1 MTAYT
6 DIMIAYAKAG
16 LNPNEPHKMRTIT
29 NLLVAN
35 GLAKTMRDA
44 HTILKRLHHFAWY
57 PATDDD
63 ANSTIRH
70 TEPIE
75 AVTNKFDSPVK
86 SGEQEQPMYLR
97 RVPFDGNPEIVTRL
111 INRYRKAPVGTTDT
125 TVILQSPQAVLET
138 LMALVIHLDD
148 KLIEASHRINELENI
163 NRNSNVKEEYE
174 EPDYIIDLN

>member
-75 AVTNKFDSPVK
+75 ANGSVK
-86 SGEQEQPMYLR
+86 IVEQEQPIYLR
-97 RVPFDGNPEIVTRL
+97 RVPFNGDPETVTRL
-111 INRYRKAPVGTTDT
+111 VNRYRKAPDGTTDT

-138 LMALVIHLDD
+138 LMALVIYLDD
-148 KLIEASHRINELENI
+148 KLIEANRRINELENSTDK
-163 NRNSNVKEEYE
+163 NRNVKEEYE
-174 EPDYIIDLN
+174 EPEYTIDL

>member
-75 AVTNKFDSPVK
+75 ANGPVK
-86 SGEQEQPMYLR
+86 IVEREQVIYLR
-97 RVPFDGNPEIVTRL
+97 REQFDGNPETVTRL
-111 INRYRKAPVGTTDT
+111 LNLYRKAPVGTTAT
-125 TVILQSPQAVLET
+125 TTPLLNPQTAVE
-138 LMALVIHLDD
+138 ALVAMVIYLDD

-174 EPDYIIDLN
+174 EPDYIIDL

>member
-75 AVTNKFDSPVK
+75 ANGPVK
-86 SGEQEQPMYLR
+86 IVEQEQPIYLR
-97 RVPFDGNPEIVTRL
+97 RVPFDGNPEIVARL

-138 LMALVIHLDD
+138 LMALVIYLDD
-148 KLIEASHRINELENI
+148 KLIEASLRINELENSTDK
-163 NRNSNVKEEYE
+163 NSTDKNSNVKEEYE
-174 EPDYIIDLN
+174 EPEYTIDL

>member
-75 AVTNKFDSPVK
+75 ANGSVK
-86 SGEQEQPMYLR
+86 IVEQEQPIYLR
-97 RVPFDGNPEIVTRL
+97 RVPFDGNPKEEARV
-111 INRYRKAPVGTTDT
+111 INYCRKAPVGATDT
-125 TVILQSPQAVLET
+125 TVILQSPQAVLQT
-138 LMALVIHLDD
+138 LATIIVHLDD
-148 KLIEASHRINELENI
+148 KLIEANRRIRKLENSI
-163 NRNSNVKEEYE
+163 DKNRNVKEEYE
-174 EPDYIIDLN
+174 EPEYTIDL

>member
-75 AVTNKFDSPVK
+75 ANGSVK
-86 SGEQEQPMYLR
+86 IVEQEQPIYLR
-97 RVPFDGNPEIVTRL
+97 RPPFDGDPKTVAHL
-111 INRYRKAPVGTTDT
+111 IGRYRQAPVSRTDT

-138 LMALVIHLDD
+138 LMALVVHLDD
-148 KLIEASHRINELENI
+148 KLIEANRRINELE
-163 NRNSNVKEEYE
+163 NSNVKEEYE
-174 EPDYIIDLN
+174 EPEYTIDL

>member
-75 AVTNKFDSPVK
+75 ANGSVK
-86 SGEQEQPMYLR
+86 IVEQEQPIYLR
-97 RVPFDGNPEIVTRL
+97 RVPFDGDPERVAHL
-111 INRYRKAPVGTTDT
+111 INRFRTAPFGATAT
-125 TVILQSPQAVLET
+125 TVPLEDPQGVLHS
-138 LMALVIHLDD
+138 LVALVIHLDD
-148 KLIEASHRINELENI
+148 KLIEANYRINELENSTDK
-163 NRNSNVKEEYE
+163 NSNIKEEYE
-174 EPDYIIDLN
+174 EPEYTIDL

>member
-75 AVTNKFDSPVK
+75 ANGSVK
-86 SGEQEQPMYLR
+86 IVEQEQPIYLR
-97 RVPFDGNPEIVTRL
+97 RVPFDGKPETVAHL
-111 INRYRKAPVGTTDT
+111 INRFRQAPVGATAT
-125 TVILQSPQAVLET
+125 TVPLKDPQGVLHS
-138 LMALVIHLDD
+138 LVALVIHLDD
-148 KLIEASHRINELENI
+148 KLIEANYRINELENI
-163 NRNSNVKEEYE
+163 FHKNLNVKEEYAE
-174 EPDYIIDLN
+174 REYTIDLD

>member
-70 TEPIE
+70 TEPTE

-86 SGEQEQPMYLR
+86 SGEQEQVFYLR
-97 RVPFDGNPEIVTRL
+97 RRQFDGNPETVIHL
-111 INRYRKAPVGTTDT
+111 INRCRQAPVGTTAT
-125 TVILQSPQAVLET
+125 TMLVESPQTVLET
-138 LMALVIHLDD
+138 LVTLVIHLDD
-148 KLIEASHRINELENI
+148 KLIEANRRINELENSI

-174 EPDYIIDLN
+174 EPEYTIDL

>member
-75 AVTNKFDSPVK
+75 ANGPVK
-86 SGEQEQPMYLR
+86 IVEQEQPIYLR
-97 RVPFDGNPEIVTRL
+97 RVPFDGNPEKVTHL
-111 INRYRKAPVGTTDT
+111 INLCRKAPVGTRAT
-125 TVILQSPQAVLET
+125 TQSVKYPQTVLE
-138 LMALVIHLDD
+138 ALVALVVHLDD
-148 KLIEASHRINELENI
+148 KLIEANRRINELENSTDK
-163 NRNSNVKEEYE
+163 NSNVKEEYE
-174 EPDYIIDLN
+174 EPEYTIDL